1 MVNNRIIYL
10 LGLLL
15 IITTFFGCILGYFY
29 HKNKLLEVEKN
40 ILKSTTQ
47 LQAEETVKKTEL
59 KIDSLTNEIA
69 KKQKTIINNTFIYE
83 QKNKNIGS
91 LDSNATD
98 SLYKSSLR
106 ANYIKYGHLIQ

>member
-15 IITTFFGCILGYFY
+15 IITFFVCILGYFY

-40 ILKSTTQ
+40 ILKSTIQ

-59 KIDSLTNEIA
+59 KIDSLTNEIV

-98 SLYKSSLR
+98 SLYRSNLWSAYFKYQQ
-106 ANYIKYGHLIQ
+106 YIK

>member
-15 IITTFFGCILGYFY
+15 IITFFVCILGYFY

-40 ILKSTTQ
+40 ILKSTIQ

-59 KIDSLTNEIA
+59 KIDSLTNEIV

-83 QKNKNIGS
+83 QKNKNIGR

-98 SLYKSSLR
+98 SLYRSSLR